1 MLAKPLSI
9 HPLLKGRKFLT
20 LKWLHSMNNRTTE
33 ELKETSNLEGNRLQV
48 RPTVGDILQA
58 P

>member
-1 MLAKPLSI
+1 
-9 HPLLKGRKFLT
+9 
-20 LKWLHSMNNRTTE
+20 MNNRTTE